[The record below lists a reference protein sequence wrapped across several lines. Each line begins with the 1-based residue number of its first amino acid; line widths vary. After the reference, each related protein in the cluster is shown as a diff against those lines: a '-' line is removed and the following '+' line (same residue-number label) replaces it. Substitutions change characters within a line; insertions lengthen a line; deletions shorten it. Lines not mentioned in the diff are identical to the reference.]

1 MNRILANLGSL
12 LLSLFLAMVVWVVA
26 VREENP
32 IIADDLAAPIA
43 VDLTGL
49 DQNLSIVG
57 QPLEQV
63 TLRLRAPQRTWSEN
77 LRPEDFQV
85 RADLAGLG
93 AGRHSVPLTAD
104 YPRDEVQIVDIKP
117 GSLVITLEPII
128 TRQIPVEAQ
137 VIGEPAFGYEWRGT
151 VVTPTQVTAT
161 GPASLVDEVDAA
173 VVEVAL
179 PGVRGTVERQQPVSL
194 RNSDGEALT
203 GIQEVSPRTVEVA
216 VEIARRP
223 GYRDFSV
230 RVPYTGAPAR
240 GYQISSI
247 AVDPSLVT
255 LRGSPEAFDR
265 LPGYVE
271 TLPIELEGATED
283 IRARLALNLPEPL
296 SVIGLQNIAVQ
307 IEISPIMGSRDLRL
321 EPVIRGLDL
330 GLTRTVPIDTVDLVV
345 SGPLPVLDTLDG
357 GSTQVI
363 LDLSGLASGVHSVPL
378 QAVVPDGVTVVS
390 LLPAAVEITLSPRPT
405 PTATAPVTGTI
416 PPGSEGSSEGP

>member
-1 MNRILANLGSL
+1 MNRILTNLGSL
-12 LLSLFLAMVVWVVA
+12 LLSLFLAVVVWIVA

-32 IIADDLAAPIA
+32 IITDDLAAPIA
-43 VDLTGL
+43 VNLTGL

-57 QPLEQV
+57 QPLGQV
-63 TLRLRAPQRTWSEN
+63 TLRLRAPQQAWSEP

-85 RADLAGLG
+85 RADLEGLG

-104 YPRDEVQIVDIKP
+104 YPGDEVNIIDIKP
-117 GSLVITLEPII
+117 DNLVITLEPII

-161 GPASLVDEVDAA
+161 GPASLVDQVDAA

-179 PGVRGTVERQQPVSL
+179 PGVRSTVERQQPVSL
-194 RNSDGEALT
+194 RNSAGEALT
-203 GIQEVSPRTVEVA
+203 GIEEVSPRTVEVA

-240 GYQISSI
+240 GYQIASI

-271 TLPIELEGATED
+271 TLPIDLEGATED

-321 EPVIRGLDL
+321 EPVVRGLDL
-330 GLTRTVPIDTVDLVV
+330 GLTRTVPIETADLVV

-357 GSTQVI
+357 GSIQVI
-363 LDLSGLASGVHSVPL
+363 LDLSGLEAGVHSVPL
-378 QAVVPDGVTVVS
+378 QAVVPEGVTVVS
-390 LLPAAVEITLSPRPT
+390 LLPASVEITLSPLPS
-405 PTATAPVTGTI
+405 PTATTPI
-416 PPGSEGSSEGP
+416 PELDSSSDRP

>member
-1 MNRILANLGSL
+1 MNRIFTNLGAL
-12 LLSLFLAMVVWVVA
+12 LLSLFLAVVVWIVA

-32 IIADDLAAPIA
+32 IITDDLAAPITI
-43 VDLTGL
+43 DLIGL
-49 DQNLSIVG
+49 AENLSIVG
-57 QPLEQV
+57 QPLDQV
-63 TLRLRAPQRTWSEN
+63 TLRLRAPQRAWNET

-85 RADLAGLG
+85 HADLEGLG

-104 YPRDEVQIVDIKP
+104 YPGDEVQVVAVKP
-117 GSLVITLEPII
+117 ESLVITLEPVI
-128 TRQIPVEAQ
+128 TRTIPVEAQ

-151 VVTPTQVTAT
+151 VVTPTQVIAR
-161 GPASLVDEVDAA
+161 GPESLVDQVDAA

-179 PGVRGTVERQQPVSL
+179 PGVRSTVERQQPVSL
-194 RNSDGEALT
+194 RSSDGEPLT
-203 GIQEVSPRTVEVA
+203 GIQEVTPRTVEVA

-240 GYQISSI
+240 GYQIASI

-271 TLPIELEGATED
+271 TLPIDLEGATED
-283 IRARLALNLPEPL
+283 VRARLALNLPEPL
-296 SVIGLQNIAVQ
+296 SVVGSQNIAVQ

-330 GLTRTVPIDTVDLVV
+330 GLTRTVPIKTVDLVV
-345 SGPLPVLDTLDG
+345 SGPLPVLEALDG

-363 LDLSGLASGVHSVPL
+363 LDLSGLESGVHSVPL
-378 QAVVPDGVTVVS
+378 QAVVPEDVTVVS
-390 LLPAAVEITLSPRPT
+390 LLPAAIDITLSPRST
-405 PTATAPVTGTI
+405 PAASGPITSTI
-416 PPGSEGSSEGP
+416 TPPPEQPSGRP

>member
-12 LLSLFLAMVVWVVA
+12 LLSLFLAIVVWVVA

-85 RADLAGLG
+85 RADLGGLG

-390 LLPAAVEITLSPRPT
+390 LLPAAVEITLSPLPT
-405 PTATAPVTGTI
+405 PTATTPVTGTI
-416 PPGSEGSSEGP
+416 APGSEGSSEGP

>member
-12 LLSLFLAMVVWVVA
+12 LLSLFLAIVVWVVA

-390 LLPAAVEITLSPRPT
+390 LLPAAVEITLSPLPT
-405 PTATAPVTGTI
+405 PTATTPVTGTI
-416 PPGSEGSSEGP
+416 APGSEGSSEGP